1 MSDHPHDPSRA
12 LGGRPGEHAQTT
24 EHSRYKEPTSG
35 KVIVFG
41 DLAFTN
47 ADGKL
52 RDALTVGCMR
62 AGRTPFT
69 IAVSANAVAQLEEAI
84 AWYKE
89 RRTAR
94 HNARPV
100 RRSPQRPADEAPHQ
114 PGTPRGR
121 VAP

>member
-1 MSDHPHDPSRA
+1 MSNHPHDPSRA

-24 EHSRYKEPTSG
+24 EHSRYEESG
-35 KVIVFG
+35 RTIVFG

-47 ADGKL
+47 HDGKL

-100 RRSPQRPADEAPHQ
+100 RRSPQRPADEQPHQ